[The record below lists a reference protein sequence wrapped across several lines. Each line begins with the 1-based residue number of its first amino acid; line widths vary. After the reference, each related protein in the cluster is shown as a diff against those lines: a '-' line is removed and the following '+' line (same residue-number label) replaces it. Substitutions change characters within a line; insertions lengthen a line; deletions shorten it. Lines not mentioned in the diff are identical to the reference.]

1 MRSLADSPLSS
12 GTHSPSPDRI
22 PMTEALPAIGDC
34 SIDSTA
40 TLFHR
45 EPAVIGPIT
54 ATLIQASI
62 AASTRRAYRGALGRL
77 DAWLGG
83 RVLDDHALSEWITV
97 LHDRGLSVSSASLA
111 VGAARF
117 RARMAGLEDPAGPL
131 TLRTLAGIRR
141 SSTGR
146 GRGQV
151 AGIPWEEADLVV
163 DGAMGEGTIRGLRD
177 AALIAVGSDAL
188 LRVGEMVA
196 IDVCD
201 IERASDGSAVLHI
214 RRSKTDQEGVGA
226 TCYLGRRT
234 VEVLDAWMASAG
246 IGQDGSSHEAPVFR
260 SVRKGGGIGDRLSC
274 RSARSIVIRRC
285 GRGNGD
291 NGGAGRIS
299 GHSLRVGSAI
309 SLARAGASLVELQQ
323 AGRWKSPEMPARYT
337 RGESARRGP
346 VARLRH
352 GQAVE
357 RRREAG
363 DCPGAGGFSGRPGAD
378 TTQDIEQEPG
388 PDDGLTPGI
397 RFNGARAGNS
407 AVPIEACEQ
416 ARPCSPASSPGIGEP
431 ASGGLIGT
439 YKQEGPMSNRQP
451 VRGERG
457 FSSFRHTCLPWGL
470 GASLVPLDRM
480 NRTNE
485 RKKTMK
491 QKPSATRSFAGT
503 ERIRAVLAAIF
514 LSLVLAACGGG
525 GGSGSGGMPGTGN
538 TGGDSGSNDHPDTPA
553 GATTIMPDSPTAGR
567 IDSAT
572 DVDHF
577 RVGIEEEGA
586 LTVNTS
592 GEANPFIQVYDAD
605 GDEIPGT
612 AGSWVVVIDG
622 SILQKG
628 NYVIVRLSG
637 GIPGQSY
644 LLTTQFVDSAE
655 TGLVP
660 DPDPLLSGTSDG
672 YVTPAH
678 ADSAADTVDSM
689 RGTPFRTLSSSIKR
703 YWGSRGSSGGRTV
716 PGDSSAY
723 VASIT
728 ENTDGGA
735 TAVFI
740 VNGRQHVV
748 NFPKD
753 KFRDGLPWPDSA
765 VRITKGDSGSK
776 PYDGYLL
783 EQETLSTT
791 EPHVL
796 NRDYYRLA
804 YWGYNFGTFHPDRAD
819 DEFRGYHADD
829 PTHDGRLVY
838 GVRTEP
844 ENLPSG
850 TASYSGQFSA
860 HVINDVNRP
869 KYRYNRTAL
878 WGPLSLEADLG
889 TLTVTGEVSGLWMRA
904 TPEDGDGW
912 TELSETT
919 SIAISGGDI
928 SGGRFVASWAGQ
940 DTDPDNPNATSTRGF
955 SGAMIGDFY
964 GPNAE
969 EVAGVINGQRAA
981 AGGNPGQ
988 VVFGVFGA
996 EKAE

>member
-1 MRSLADSPLSS
+1 MRTPAPYARDCMWQQPIFLEIHRVCPRAGISAMRSLADSPLSS

-22 PMTEALPAIGDC
+22 PMTEVLPAIGDC

-54 ATLIQASI
+54 ATLIHASI
-62 AASTRRAYRGALGRL
+62 AASTRRAYQGALERL
-77 DAWLGG
+77 DAWLDG
-83 RVLDDHALSEWITV
+83 RVPDDHALSEWIAV
-97 LHDRGLSVSSASLA
+97 LHDRGLSVSSVSLV

-117 RARMAGLEDPAGPL
+117 RAKMSGMENPAGPM
-131 TLRTLAGIRR
+131 TARTLAGIRR
-141 SSTGR
+141 SSIGR

-151 AGIPWEEADLVV
+151 AGVTWEEADLVV
-163 DGAMGEGTIRGLRD
+163 DRAMGEGTIRGLRD

-196 IDVCD
+196 IDVRD
-201 IERASDGSAVLHI
+201 IERDPDGSAILHV
-214 RRSKTDQEGVGA
+214 RRSKTDQEGMGA

-234 VEVLDAWMASAG
+234 VEVLDAWMAAAG
-246 IGQDGSSHEAPVFR
+246 IDGNGPGCAVFR
-260 SVRKGGGIGDRLSC
+260 SVRKGGAVGGRLSC
-274 RSARSIVIRRC
+274 RSVRSIVIRRC
-285 GRGNGD
+285 GRGNE
-291 NGGAGRIS
+291 RIS

-352 GQAVE
+352 GQFGE
-357 RRREAG
+357 RRWAADDDPDICGIPVEPLEDVAPDAG
-363 DCPGAGGFSGRPGAD
+363 EHPAP
-378 TTQDIEQEPG
+378 E
-388 PDDGLTPGI
+388 DGLTPGN
-397 RFNGARAGNS
+397 RFNGRYAPGWLVSILPVARTEAQ
-407 AVPIEACEQ
+407 EACETG
-416 ARPCSPASSPGIGEP
+416 SPSGWPDVPGADRNRSLIPFNRFIG
-431 ASGGLIGT
+431 
-439 YKQEGPMSNRQP
+439 
-451 VRGERG
+451 
-457 FSSFRHTCLPWGL
+457 
-470 GASLVPLDRM
+470 
-480 NRTNE
+480 TNE
-485 RKKTMK
+485 RKRTMK
-491 QKPSATRSFAGT
+491 QKPPATRSSAGT
-503 ERIRAVLAAIF
+503 EKIRSMLAAVF
-514 LSLVLAACGGG
+514 LSLTLAACGGG

-538 TGGDSGSNDHPDTPA
+538 TGGDSGNNDHPDTPA
-553 GATTIMPDSPTAGR
+553 DATTIMPGSPTTGR

-586 LTVNTS
+586 LTVTAS

-612 AGSWVVVIDG
+612 AGSWVVVIDR

-644 LLTTQFVDSAE
+644 LLTTQFVDSAKI
-655 TGLVP
+655 GLVP
-660 DPDPLLSGTSDG
+660 DPDPQLSGTSDG
-672 YVTPAH
+672 YVAPTH

-689 RGTPFRTLSSSIKR
+689 RGTPFRTLSSSIER
-703 YWGSRGSSGGRTV
+703 YWGPEGGSGGRTI
-716 PGDSSAY
+716 PGSSSAY

-728 ENTDGGA
+728 ENADGGA

-748 NFPKD
+748 NFPED
-753 KFRDGLPWPDSA
+753 KFRDNDLAWPDNA
-765 VRITKGDSGSK
+765 LFITKGGNGSR
-776 PYDGYLL
+776 PYDGY
-783 EQETLSTT
+783 QITQDPLSTT

-796 NRDYYRLA
+796 NRDYYKLA
-804 YWGYNFGTFHPDRAD
+804 YWGYEFGTFHPDQAD
-819 DEFRGYHADD
+819 DRSLGHHADD
-829 PTHDGRLVY
+829 PVYDGYLVY
-838 GVRTEP
+838 GVRTDP
-844 ENLPSG
+844 EDLPAG
-850 TASYSGQFSA
+850 TAGYSGQFSIRI
-860 HVINDVNRP
+860 VNDVNRP
-869 KYRYNRTAL
+869 NYRYNRTGL

-889 TLTVTGEVSGLWMRA
+889 ALTVTGEVTGLWMQA

-912 TELSETT
+912 TELPTT
-919 SIAISGGDI
+919 ASIAISDGDI
-928 SGGRFVASWAGQ
+928 SGGRFVASWAGR

-969 EVAGVINGQRAA
+969 EAAGVVNGRRAA
-981 AGGNPGQ
+981 AGGNSGQ

-996 EKAE
+996 EREE